1 MFDEY
6 FNRVN
11 QGLFK
16 SSAISDHQQQDTSP
30 QKNVQ
35 ATPVLSP
42 LTTNANVEENYSQ
55 ADNAQLDAYEFINPL
70 TTLIIETKDH
80 PLEQVLRNPS
90 KPVQTRQH
98 LDTNPEMCM
107 FALTVSITEPK
118 NIKEVMAGHAWI
130 ETMQEGLHQFE
141 RLGVWELVDK
151 AFGVGCQ
158 NNLLNGPLKEEVYVC
173 QPDGF
178 IDLDHL
184 KRVYRLRKALFGHKQ
199 APRAWYDELS
209 KFLCKYAL
217 EILKKYVMDICH
229 SIGTPMATSPKLDAE
244 LSGPYKFKMVTH
256 LAIKA
261 IETLA
266 VPNERT
272 GLETYSST
280 QQWMIFQ
287 MLKRCGKKRLMQGE
301 NIKDEDVDTNLFLAF
316 GKFASRDGLLS
327 LREPNYNPPMS
338 STRSHAATQSKGK
351 EISKA
356 PSPPCESEHEGDSNT
371 NPDLSDMRNNEGEV
385 NQDEAK
391 FQEGRAL
398 IDLLIKNMKLKID
411 ESKRFDKELKNGN
424 TSLATKLERY
434 KDMKRVK
441 DAKFECEKSYGLLE
455 EHKIN
460 SEKSLDAYELK

>member
-1 MFDEY
+1 MEDPRLFTLPCRLGDSKPFDTLADLGSCVNIIPLYLFKKLNIRLLEETNHIFGLADETKSYPVGIVKDVEVHIGKLKILYDFYMIDMKKDPETLFLVGRGFLATANAVIDCRMAKIAVGEGITSLTLVPQVIPTAEKTVTSSIIELDILFSPMFDEY
-6 FNRVN
+6 FNIVN

-35 ATPVLSP
+35 ATPKPSP

-70 TTLIIETKDH
+70 ATLIIETKDH

-98 LDTNPEMCM
+98 LDTDLEMCM
-107 FALTVSITEPK
+107 FALIVSTTEPK
-118 NIKEVMAGHAWI
+118 NIKEAMAGHAWI

-141 RLGVWELVDK
+141 RLGVWELVEK

-217 EILKKYVMDICH
+217 EILKKYVMDICD

-244 LSGPYKFKMVTH
+244 LNGPYKFKMVTH

-261 IETLA
+261 IETSA
-266 VPNERT
+266 VPDERT
-272 GLETYSST
+272 GLET
-280 QQWMIFQ
+280 
-287 MLKRCGKKRLMQGE
+287 
-301 NIKDEDVDTNLFLAF
+301 
-316 GKFASRDGLLS
+316 
-327 LREPNYNPPMS
+327 
-338 STRSHAATQSKGK
+338 
-351 EISKA
+351 
-356 PSPPCESEHEGDSNT
+356 
-371 NPDLSDMRNNEGEV
+371 
-385 NQDEAK
+385 
-391 FQEGRAL
+391 
-398 IDLLIKNMKLKID
+398 
-411 ESKRFDKELKNGN
+411 
-424 TSLATKLERY
+424 
-434 KDMKRVK
+434 
-441 DAKFECEKSYGLLE
+441 
-455 EHKIN
+455 
-460 SEKSLDAYELK
+460 